1 MFQLFPV
8 RNLTLSSE
16 IASDEDNVFFT
27 DEFLISLAL
36 IQLPAVVLAV
46 LGVAKAFHKH
56 GCSCDGLLGV
66 FKASLLAFTP
76 FFVLELVSSVGKLHD
91 LCLPVGLIPCSHMIQ
106 KINRVRPHSKP
117 FIQRLILKRFTYFRL
132 THSKVP
138 YLAPKRELHQQMA
151 IDLLRVFFGSAL
163 QLTVQVQST

>member
-8 RNLTLSSE
+8 GNLTLSSE
-16 IASDEDNVFFT
+16 TASDEDDVFFT

-56 GCSCDGLLGV
+56 GCSCEGLLGV

-76 FFVLELVSSVGKLHD
+76 FFVLELVSSAGKLVD
-91 LCLPVGLIPCSHMIQ
+91 LCLPVGLIPCSHIIQ
-106 KINRVRPHSKP
+106 KINRVQQHSKP
-117 FIQRLILKRFTYFRL
+117 FIQILI
-132 THSKVP
+132 
-138 YLAPKRELHQQMA
+138 
-151 IDLLRVFFGSAL
+151 
-163 QLTVQVQST
+163 